1 MVFCLANIVAI
12 KGDRRN
18 AGKLIGFAFILAK
31 NGGRSPPYDYFF
43 GSGTLR

>member
-1 MVFCLANIVAI
+1 MVFYLDDIV
-12 KGDRRN
+12 DTQEERRN
-18 AGKLIGFAFILAK
+18 AGKLIGFTFILAK